1 MITTYLQMVSTSGR
15 RWLDSST
22 LRPGDFAIVRTRSSI
37 SVQPRGSSPVVGSSK
52 MYSCGSWTI
61 DCASLIFCFMP
72 VEYSAILRYRSS
84 STPTNWRTSWERLIA
99 VSRSSPLIRPMY
111 ETRPTP
117 VMSGTRQS
125 CSGMYP
131 IRSRTGTPSPM
142 SRPRTFA
149 LPAVGCSR
157 LRSSR
162 KNVVFPA
169 PLGPTSPIAPSGIW
183 TVKSSTARTSPKTF
197 VSPAVS
203 TSTMVPS
210 FLVAFRGGRSARRCP
225 SLDSSFAAA
234 PQEEGQ
240 KEDDRGRHRDDEEEL
255 NRAETGRRA
264 GAIRVRPKT
273 HLRRGPAVLVG
284 DALHIESDI
293 VREIRGLV
301 APAREACGNPRE
313 PRQGLVEPVCRE
325 RARFDCDVFAGEHV
339 PMPRG
344 GEVRLVLRAHGPA
357 EDAERRVQHHMAGEI
372 RRRVL
377 ADLQIER
384 WDGRHRCGRVDSE
397 GRHELRRDDERHVG
411 VIRLGAVG
419 LDRHVRLIL
428 PVFGRRCFEGP
439 GELRGPE
446 TARPR
451 DGPVEVPGRS
461 AIDSDRRN
469 RRISGEDIDRSDH
482 VDVDE
487 PNEAKLKRALARVE
501 SGEGAQRGVEDID
514 PVITR
519 RVRRLVQRRS
529 GRRGG
534 QDRRNH
540 HDQDDDAQNATTQP
554 THRRPF
560 GLSKGPA
567 G

>member
-1 MITTYLQMVSTSGR
+1 MITTYLQIVSTSGR
-15 RWLDSST
+15 RWLDRST

-37 SVQPRGSSPVVGSSK
+37 SVRPRGSRPVVGSSK

-99 VSRSSPLIRPMY
+99 VPRSSPLIRPMY

-183 TVKSSTARTSPKTF
+183 TVRSSTARTSPKTF

-203 TSTMVPS
+203 TSTFIPS

-234 PQEEGQ
+234 P
-240 KEDDRGRHRDDEEEL
+240 KEDDQQENDGGRHRDDEEEL
-255 NRAETGRRA
+255 TRAETGRRT
-264 GAIRVRPKT
+264 GAIRVRSETNLP
-273 HLRRGPAVLVG
+273 RGRAVLIG
-284 DALHIESDI
+284 DALHVESDI
-293 VREIRGLV
+293 VREIGGLV
-301 APAREACGNPRE
+301 APARKACGNPGE
-313 PRQGLVEPVCRE
+313 PRQGLVELVCGE
-325 RARFDCDVFAGEHV
+325 RARVDRDVLEGEDV
-339 PMPRG
+339 AMPRG
-344 GEVRLVLRAHGPA
+344 GEVRLVLRAHRPA
-357 EDAERRVQHHMAGEI
+357 EGAERRGQLHMAGEI

-384 WDGRHRCGRVDSE
+384 WDGRHGCRRIDPEV
-397 GRHELRRDDERHVG
+397 RHELRRDDERHVG
-411 VIRLGAVG
+411 VICCGAVG
-419 LDRHVRLIL
+419 LDRQVRLIL
-428 PVFGRRCFEGP
+428 PEFGRR
-439 GELRGPE
+439 
-446 TARPR
+446 
-451 DGPVEVPGRS
+451 GR
-461 AIDSDRRN
+461 
-469 RRISGEDIDRSDH
+469 E
-482 VDVDE
+482 
-487 PNEAKLKRALARVE
+487 
-501 SGEGAQRGVEDID
+501 
-514 PVITR
+514 
-519 RVRRLVQRRS
+519 
-529 GRRGG
+529 
-534 QDRRNH
+534 
-540 HDQDDDAQNATTQP
+540 
-554 THRRPF
+554 
-560 GLSKGPA
+560 
-567 G
+567 